1 MIDTPSGDNW
11 LDARNLACPHCQTA
25 LYAVIRSPM
34 YDEWQLYCDRCA
46 NRVEVSY
53 YDPVTQRIGD
63 ELSAAHPTGS
73 AHRTIAHLRAIERRL
88 KPCSCGGRYYHDS
101 PRRCHAC
108 HGVVL
113 ADAPDTD
120 LWHAVYGIDADERDL
135 TDEEAA
141 IAAHFEVTHVRRDD
155 IWL

>member
-1 MIDTPSGDNW
+1 MIDSPSGDNW
-11 LDARNLACPHCQTA
+11 LDARSLACPHCQTA
-25 LYAVIRSPM
+25 LYAVIRSPL

-46 NRVEVSY
+46 NRVEIR
-53 YDPVTQRIGD
+53 YDDPIAQRLGD
-63 ELSAAHPTGS
+63 ELSARSGAS
-73 AHRTIAHLRAIERRL
+73 AHRTIAHLRAIETRL
-88 KPCSCGGRYYHDS
+88 KPCSCGGRYHHDS

-113 ADAPDTD
+113 AEASDTD

-135 TDEEAA
+135 TAEEAA
-141 IAAHFEVTHVRRDD
+141 TAAHFEATHIRRAD